1 LFPNFPNIHNHFLIL
16 RRSLPAVSRQ
26 LFASTIRTVNQSAA
40 QLHSPDG
47 THKRCHHP
55 HLNLQATMTTAE
67 TKTPEL
73 ADASTYD
80 LTPLIS
86 PYLDLHMMFPL
97 LEYIDS
103 LIATG
108 AISYSAAD
116 VAQARL
122 ELLRPTHMVDYAMD
136 IYREIHGEEAEIPQ
150 EMEDQK
156 GEVFKQMEVLRE
168 GQMAFDDLSR
178 DEEVRNNLVNNNQWN
193 YKSLTSMATYNITPE
208 ILANYYKFAKFNF
221 DCGDYQ
227 QSRDMLEC
235 YLSLFASPPKQR
247 KEGEGEEEDDELGG
261 NTSTPAEDE
270 KTGNPNM
277 YYLTSIDPTL
287 LQVLWGKLSC
297 EILVE
302 DWEEASVALIAV
314 KTAIESLTSSN
325 KLTALEALHQRTW
338 LLHWS
343 LFVFWNDASGKGL
356 ESMVELFTSEKYLQ
370 AVTTNA
376 PHLLRY
382 LTAAV
387 LLCKRRAAKKAGS
400 NSNAEGRRLLRDLV
414 KVMQQCEYSDPIVE
428 FVEQLSVKFDF
439 EAAQSQLARCET
451 VLSTDFFLCK
461 QTELFME
468 EARVF
473 VFENYCRIHH
483 KIDLATLGE
492 KLAMDRE
499 RAERWIV
506 DLIRNALLDAK
517 IDSEEGCVVMGTG
530 STSVYEQVMEKT
542 RELNARS
549 SGLVSNLRGY
559 MNDVRKEKAKRER
572 KARDA
577 MEE

>member
-1 LFPNFPNIHNHFLIL
+1 MTTP
-16 RRSLPAVSRQ
+16 SDS
-26 LFASTIRTVNQSAA
+26 TVNAA
-40 QLHSPDG
+40 
-47 THKRCHHP
+47 T
-55 HLNLQATMTTAE
+55 
-67 TKTPEL
+67 
-73 ADASTYD
+73 DAATYD
-80 LTPLIS
+80 LTSQIS

-103 LIATG
+103 LISTG
-108 AISYSAAD
+108 SVSYSSVD

-122 ELLRPTHMVDYAMD
+122 ELLKPTHMVDYAMD
-136 IYREIHGEEAEIPQ
+136 IYREVHGEDATIPT

-156 GEVFKQMEVLRE
+156 AGVFKELEELRE
-168 GQMAFDDLSR
+168 GQMKFDDLC
-178 DEEVRNNLVNNNQWN
+178 RNVELRASLVNSNQWN
-193 YKSLTSMATYNITPE
+193 VESLTSMATHEITAE
-208 ILANYYKFAKFNF
+208 TIATYYKFAKFNF

-227 QSRDMLEC
+227 QGRDMLEN
-235 YLSLFASPPKQR
+235 YISLFASPPKQR
-247 KEGEGEEEDDELGG
+247 KDGDGDGGDEYGDRGSSNAATEE
-261 NTSTPAEDE
+261 E

-277 YYLTSIDPTL
+277 YYLTSIDNAL
-287 LQVLWGKLSC
+287 LNVLWGKLSC

-302 DWEEASVALIAV
+302 DWEEASIALTAV
-314 KTAIESLTSSN
+314 KTAIELLATTS
-325 KLTALEALHQRTW
+325 KLTPLEALHQRTW

-370 AVTTNA
+370 AVTTHA

-428 FVEQLSVKFDF
+428 FVDKLTVKFDF

-451 VLSTDFFLCK
+451 VLSSDFFLCK

-483 KIDLATLGE
+483 KIDSMTLGE
-492 KLAMDRE
+492 KFDMG
-499 RAERWIV
+499 
-506 DLIRNALLDAK
+506 RNALLGAK
-517 IDSEEGCVVMGTG
+517 IDSEEGCVAMGTG
-530 STSVYEQVMEKT
+530 STNVHEQVIDKT
-542 RELNARS
+542 KELTARS
-549 SGLVSNLRGY
+549 GGLVVNLRGY
-559 MNDVRKEKAKRER
+559 QNDIRREKIRREK
-572 KARDA
+572 KAN
-577 MEE
+577 EEAEY

>member
-1 LFPNFPNIHNHFLIL
+1 MSSLDAGIGGGRPGGGDGAGCVVGVVVPPALGPIGCTLHNSTPI
-16 RRSLPAVSRQ
+16 SL
-26 LFASTIRTVNQSAA
+26 
-40 QLHSPDG
+40 SP
-47 THKRCHHP
+47 T
-55 HLNLQATMTTAE
+55 L
-67 TKTPEL
+67 
-73 ADASTYD
+73 
-80 LTPLIS
+80 
-86 PYLDLHMMFPL
+86 PL
-97 LEYIDS
+97 LS
-103 LIATG
+103 LTN
-108 AISYSAAD
+108 
-116 VAQARL
+116 QA
-122 ELLRPTHMVDYAMD
+122 
-136 IYREIHGEEAEIPQ
+136 
-150 EMEDQK
+150 
-156 GEVFKQMEVLRE
+156 
-168 GQMAFDDLSR
+168 S
-178 DEEVRNNLVNNNQWN
+178 LVNSNQWN
-193 YKSLTSMATYNITPE
+193 VKSLISMSTHNITPE
-208 ILANYYKFAKFNF
+208 TIATYYKFAKFNF

-227 QSRDMLEC
+227 QGRDMLEN
-235 YLSLFASPPKQR
+235 YISLYSSPPKQR
-247 KEGEGEEEDDELGG
+247 KDGGEGEGGDDDDEFGG
-261 NTSTPAEDE
+261 GGAPSSNAEDE

-277 YYLTSIDPTL
+277 YYLTSIDLTL

-302 DWEEASVALIAV
+302 DWEEASVALLAV
-314 KTAIESLTSSN
+314 KTAIESLASSH
-325 KLTALEALHQRTW
+325 KLPALEALHQRTW

-370 AVTTNA
+370 AVTTHA

-428 FVEQLSVKFDF
+428 FVDKLSVKFDF

-483 KIDLATLGE
+483 KIDLTTLGD
-492 KLAMDRE
+492 KLAMDRD

-517 IDSEEGCVVMGTG
+517 IDSEGGCVVMGTG

-542 RELNARS
+542 RELTARS
-549 SGLVSNLRGY
+549 GGLVVNLRGY
-559 MNDVRKEKAKRER
+559 MNDIWREKSRKKA
-572 KARDA
+572 A
-577 MEE
+577 MEAEYN

>member
-1 LFPNFPNIHNHFLIL
+1 MTAP
-16 RRSLPAVSRQ
+16 Q
-26 LFASTIRTVNQSAA
+26 STEKS
-40 QLHSPDG
+40 
-47 THKRCHHP
+47 
-55 HLNLQATMTTAE
+55 
-67 TKTPEL
+67 
-73 ADASTYD
+73 ADAANYD
-80 LTPLIS
+80 LTSQIS

-103 LIATG
+103 LISTG
-108 AISYSAAD
+108 AISYRALD
-116 VAQARL
+116 VAQTRL
-122 ELLRPTHMVDYAMD
+122 ELLQPTHMVDYAMD
-136 IYREIHGEEAEIPQ
+136 IYREVHGEDAAIPAA
-150 EMEDQK
+150 MEEQK
-156 GEVFKQMEVLRE
+156 AGVFKELEELRE
-168 GQMAFDDLSR
+168 GQMKFDDLC
-178 DEEVRNNLVNNNQWN
+178 RNEGLRANLVNSNQWN
-193 YKSLTSMATYNITPE
+193 VESLTSMTAYGITPDT
-208 ILANYYKFAKFNF
+208 IATYYKFAKFNF

-227 QSRDMLEC
+227 QGRDMLEN
-235 YLSLFASPPKQR
+235 YISLHASPPKQR
-247 KEGEGEEEDDELGG
+247 KDGEGGNNGAGAEED
-261 NTSTPAEDE
+261 
-270 KTGNPNM
+270 KTGNPSM
-277 YYLTSIDPTL
+277 YYLTSIDGTL

-302 DWEEASVALIAV
+302 DWEEASIALNAV
-314 KTAIESLTSSN
+314 KTAIETLSSTH
-325 KLTALEALHQRTW
+325 KLTPLEALHQRTW

-387 LLCKRRAAKKAGS
+387 LLCKRRAAQKAG
-400 NSNAEGRRLLRDLV
+400 NNANAEGRRLLRDLV

-428 FVEQLSVKFDF
+428 FVDQLSVKFDF

-451 VLSTDFFLCK
+451 VLSSDFFLCK

-483 KIDLATLGE
+483 KIDLTTLGE
-492 KLAMDRE
+492 KLAMDRD

-530 STSVYEQVMEKT
+530 STTVYEQVMDKT
-542 RELNARS
+542 KELTARS
-549 SGLVSNLRGY
+549 GGLVANLRGY
-559 MNDVRKEKAKRER
+559 TNDVKREKIR
-572 KARDA
+572 NEREAKESA
-577 MEE
+577 EGY

>member
-1 LFPNFPNIHNHFLIL
+1 MTA
-16 RRSLPAVSRQ
+16 PAADPS
-26 LFASTIRTVNQSAA
+26 
-40 QLHSPDG
+40 
-47 THKRCHHP
+47 
-55 HLNLQATMTTAE
+55 
-67 TKTPEL
+67 
-73 ADASTYD
+73 ADAAATGEAATYD

-103 LIATG
+103 LISAG
-108 AISYSAAD
+108 SISYSSLD

-122 ELLRPTHMVDYAMD
+122 ELLKPTHMVDYAMD
-136 IYREIHGEEAEIPQ
+136 IYREVHGADAAIPQ
-150 EMEDQK
+150 EMLDQK
-156 GEVFKQMEVLRE
+156 AGVFKELEELRE
-168 GQMAFDDLSR
+168 GQMRFDELCRS
-178 DEEVRNNLVNNNQWN
+178 EEIRASLVNNNQWN
-193 YKSLTSMATYNITPE
+193 VKSLTTMTTYGITAETIATYH
-208 ILANYYKFAKFNF
+208 KFAKFNF

-227 QSRDMLEC
+227 QGRDMLEN
-235 YLSLFASPPKQR
+235 YLSLHASPPKQR
-247 KEGEGEEEDDELGG
+247 KDGEGGDNDDEYGG
-261 NTSTPAEDE
+261 GSGVNQEEE
-270 KTGNPNM
+270 KTGNPSM
-277 YYLTSIDPTL
+277 YYLTSVDASL

-302 DWEEASVALIAV
+302 DWEEASVALVAV
-314 KTAIESLTSSN
+314 KTAIESLASSH
-325 KLTALEALHQRTW
+325 KITALEALHQRTW

-400 NSNAEGRRLLRDLV
+400 NSNVEGRRLLRDLV

-428 FVEQLSVKFDF
+428 FVDKLSVKFDF

-451 VLSTDFFLCK
+451 VLSSDFFLCK

-483 KIDLATLGE
+483 KIDLTTLGE
-492 KLAMDRE
+492 KLAMDRG

-530 STSVYEQVMEKT
+530 SANVYEQVMEKT
-542 RELNARS
+542 KELTARS
-549 SGLVSNLRGY
+549 GGLVVNLRGY
-559 MNDVRKEKAKRER
+559 QNDVRREKIRRER
-572 KARDA
+572 KAREA
-577 MEE
+577 MEAEY

>member
-1 LFPNFPNIHNHFLIL
+1 
-16 RRSLPAVSRQ
+16 
-26 LFASTIRTVNQSAA
+26 
-40 QLHSPDG
+40 
-47 THKRCHHP
+47 
-55 HLNLQATMTTAE
+55 
-67 TKTPEL
+67 
-73 ADASTYD
+73 
-80 LTPLIS
+80 
-86 PYLDLHMMFPL
+86 
-97 LEYIDS
+97 
-103 LIATG
+103 
-108 AISYSAAD
+108 
-116 VAQARL
+116 
-122 ELLRPTHMVDYAMD
+122 VDYAMD
-136 IYREIHGEEAEIPQ
+136 IYREVHGENATIPQ

-156 GEVFKQMEVLRE
+156 AGVFTKMEELRE
-168 GQMAFDDLSR
+168 GQMKFDELCR
-178 DEEVRNNLVNNNQWN
+178 NEELRASLVNSNQWN
-193 YKSLTSMATYNITPE
+193 VKFLTSNPDYGITNE
-208 ILANYYKFAKFNF
+208 TILTYYKFSKFMF
-221 DCGDYQ
+221 DVGDYQ
-227 QSRDMLEC
+227 TGRDMIEN
-235 YLSLFASPPKQR
+235 YISLYASPPKQR
-247 KEGEGEEEDDELGG
+247 KDDEGDEDEFGL
-261 NTSTPAEDE
+261 TSSSNAHQAEDE
-270 KTGNPNM
+270 KIGNANM
-277 YYLTSIDPTL
+277 YYLTSIDTSL

-314 KTAIESLTSSN
+314 KTAIESLATSH
-325 KLTALEALHQRTW
+325 KLTPLEALHQRTW

-370 AVTTNA
+370 AVTTHA

-400 NSNAEGRRLLRDLV
+400 NSNAEGRRLLRDLI

-439 EAAQSQLARCET
+439 DAAQSQLARCET

-483 KIDLATLGE
+483 KIDLTTLGE
-492 KLAMDRE
+492 KLAMDRD

-542 RELNARS
+542 KELTARS
-549 SGLVSNLRGY
+549 GGLVVNLRSY
-559 MNDVRKEKAKRER
+559 TNDVRREKIRKEKHATQS
-572 KARDA
+572 A
-577 MEE
+577 EEY

>member
-1 LFPNFPNIHNHFLIL
+1 MTATTD
-16 RRSLPAVSRQ
+16 S
-26 LFASTIRTVNQSAA
+26 STAA
-40 QLHSPDG
+40 LDTG
-47 THKRCHHP
+47 
-55 HLNLQATMTTAE
+55 
-67 TKTPEL
+67 
-73 ADASTYD
+73 DAATYD

-103 LIATG
+103 LISAGT
-108 AISYSAAD
+108 ISYSSLD

-122 ELLRPTHMVDYAMD
+122 ELLKPTHMVDYAMD
-136 IYREIHGEEAEIPQ
+136 IYREVHGVDASIPQ

-156 GEVFKQMEVLRE
+156 AGVFQELEELRE
-168 GQMAFDDLSR
+168 GQMKFDELCRS
-178 DEEVRNNLVNNNQWN
+178 EETRASLVNNNQWN
-193 YKSLTSMATYNITPE
+193 VKSLTSMATYEITPE
-208 ILANYYKFAKFNF
+208 TIAAYYKFAKFNF

-227 QSRDMLEC
+227 QGRDMLEN
-235 YLSLFASPPKQR
+235 YISLHASPPKQR
-247 KEGEGEEEDDELGG
+247 KDGEGDDEDEYGAG
-261 NTSTPAEDE
+261 SKSNVEEE
-270 KTGNPNM
+270 KTGNANM
-277 YYLTSIDPTL
+277 YYLTSIDVPL

-302 DWEEASVALIAV
+302 DWEEASIALNAV
-314 KTAIESLTSSN
+314 KTAIESLATSH
-325 KLTALEALHQRTW
+325 KITALEALHQRTW

-370 AVTTNA
+370 AVTTHA

-428 FVEQLSVKFDF
+428 FVDKLSVKFDF

-451 VLSTDFFLCK
+451 VLSSDFFLCK

-468 EARVF
+468 EARIF

-483 KIDLATLGE
+483 KIDLTTLGE
-492 KLAMDRE
+492 KLAMDRD

-542 RELNARS
+542 KELTARS
-549 SGLVSNLRGY
+549 GGLVVNLRGY
-559 MNDVRKEKAKRER
+559 QNDIRREKVRKERQAKE
-572 KARDA
+572 A
-577 MEE
+577 MEAEY

>member
-1 LFPNFPNIHNHFLIL
+1 MTTP
-16 RRSLPAVSRQ
+16 SDS
-26 LFASTIRTVNQSAA
+26 TVNAA
-40 QLHSPDG
+40 
-47 THKRCHHP
+47 T
-55 HLNLQATMTTAE
+55 
-67 TKTPEL
+67 
-73 ADASTYD
+73 DAATYD
-80 LTPLIS
+80 LTSQIS

-103 LIATG
+103 LISTG
-108 AISYSAAD
+108 SVSYSSVD

-122 ELLRPTHMVDYAMD
+122 ELLKPTHMVDYAMD
-136 IYREIHGEEAEIPQ
+136 IYREVHGEDATIPT

-156 GEVFKQMEVLRE
+156 AGVFKELEELRE
-168 GQMAFDDLSR
+168 GQMKFDDLC
-178 DEEVRNNLVNNNQWN
+178 RNVELRASLVNSNQWN
-193 YKSLTSMATYNITPE
+193 VESLTSMATHEITAE
-208 ILANYYKFAKFNF
+208 TIATYYKFAKFNF

-227 QSRDMLEC
+227 QGRDMLEN
-235 YLSLFASPPKQR
+235 YISLFASPPKQR
-247 KEGEGEEEDDELGG
+247 KDGDGDGGDEYGDRGSSNAATEE
-261 NTSTPAEDE
+261 E

-277 YYLTSIDPTL
+277 YYLTSIDNAL
-287 LQVLWGKLSC
+287 LNVLWGKLSC

-302 DWEEASVALIAV
+302 DWEEASIALTAV
-314 KTAIESLTSSN
+314 KTAIELLATTS
-325 KLTALEALHQRTW
+325 KLTPLEALHQRTW

-370 AVTTNA
+370 AVTTHA

-428 FVEQLSVKFDF
+428 FVDKLTVKFDF

-451 VLSTDFFLCK
+451 VLSSDFFLCK

-483 KIDLATLGE
+483 KIDLTTLGE
-492 KLAMDRE
+492 KLAMDRD

-517 IDSEEGCVVMGTG
+517 IDSEEGCVAMGTG
-530 STSVYEQVMEKT
+530 STNVHEQVIDKT
-542 RELNARS
+542 KELTARS
-549 SGLVSNLRGY
+549 GGLVVNLRGY
-559 MNDVRKEKAKRER
+559 QNDIRREKIRREK
-572 KARDA
+572 KAN
-577 MEE
+577 EEAEY

>member
-1 LFPNFPNIHNHFLIL
+1 MTTP
-16 RRSLPAVSRQ
+16 SDS
-26 LFASTIRTVNQSAA
+26 TVNAA
-40 QLHSPDG
+40 
-47 THKRCHHP
+47 T
-55 HLNLQATMTTAE
+55 
-67 TKTPEL
+67 
-73 ADASTYD
+73 DAATYD
-80 LTPLIS
+80 LTSQIS

-103 LIATG
+103 LISTG
-108 AISYSAAD
+108 SVSYSSVD

-122 ELLRPTHMVDYAMD
+122 ELLKPTHMVDYAMD
-136 IYREIHGEEAEIPQ
+136 IYREVHGEDATIPT

-156 GEVFKQMEVLRE
+156 AGVFKELEELRE
-168 GQMAFDDLSR
+168 GQMKFDDLC
-178 DEEVRNNLVNNNQWN
+178 RNVELRASLVNSNQWN
-193 YKSLTSMATYNITPE
+193 VESLTSMATHEITAE
-208 ILANYYKFAKFNF
+208 TIATYYKFAKFNF

-227 QSRDMLEC
+227 QGRDMLEN
-235 YLSLFASPPKQR
+235 YISLFASPPKQR
-247 KEGEGEEEDDELGG
+247 KDGDGDGGDEYGDRGSSNAATEE
-261 NTSTPAEDE
+261 E

-277 YYLTSIDPTL
+277 YYLTSIDNAL
-287 LQVLWGKLSC
+287 LNVLWGKLSC

-302 DWEEASVALIAV
+302 DWEEASIALTAV
-314 KTAIESLTSSN
+314 KTAIELLATTS
-325 KLTALEALHQRTW
+325 KLTPLEALHQRTW

-370 AVTTNA
+370 AVTTHA

-428 FVEQLSVKFDF
+428 FVDKLTVKFDF

-451 VLSTDFFLCK
+451 VLSSDFFLCK

-483 KIDLATLGE
+483 KIDLTTLGE
-492 KLAMDRE
+492 KLAMDRD

-530 STSVYEQVMEKT
+530 STSVYEQVMDKT
-542 RELNARS
+542 KELTARS
-549 SGLVSNLRGY
+549 GGLVVNLRGY
-559 MNDVRKEKAKRER
+559 QNDIRREKIRREK
-572 KARDA
+572 KAN
-577 MEE
+577 EEAEY

>member
-1 LFPNFPNIHNHFLIL
+1 
-16 RRSLPAVSRQ
+16 
-26 LFASTIRTVNQSAA
+26 
-40 QLHSPDG
+40 
-47 THKRCHHP
+47 
-55 HLNLQATMTTAE
+55 MTTDTSAVE
-67 TKTPEL
+67 AAPP
-73 ADASTYD
+73 ADAATYD
-80 LTPLIS
+80 LTSKIS

-97 LEYIDS
+97 LEYIDA
-103 LIATG
+103 LISSG
-108 AISYSAAD
+108 SISYNSLE

-122 ELLRPTHMVDYAMD
+122 ELLKPTHMVDYAMD
-136 IYREIHGEEAEIPQ
+136 IYREVHGEDAEIPQ

-156 GEVFKQMEVLRE
+156 AEVLKKME
-168 GQMAFDDLSR
+168 ELR
-178 DEEVRNNLVNNNQWN
+178 DAQIKMDELCRNEELRATLVNNNQWN
-193 YKSLTSMATYNITPE
+193 INSLISTTNSYGITQE
-208 ILANYYKFAKFNF
+208 TIAAYYKFAKFNF
-221 DCGDYQ
+221 DCGDYIQ
-227 QSRDMLEC
+227 ARDQIEN
-235 YLSLFASPPKQR
+235 YISLFASPPKQR
-247 KEGEGEEEDDELGG
+247 KDGEGGGPNDDDDEFAAAAAAAA
-261 NTSTPAEDE
+261 SSSPPEDE

-277 YYLTSIDPTL
+277 YYLTSIGTSL
-287 LQVLWGKLSC
+287 LHVLWGKLSC

-302 DWEEASVALIAV
+302 DWEEASVALVAV
-314 KTAIESLTSSN
+314 KTAIESLASSH
-325 KLTALEALHQRTW
+325 KLAPLEALHQRTW

-343 LFVFWNDASGKGL
+343 LFVFWNDSGKGGL

-370 AVTTNA
+370 AVTTHA

-387 LLCKRRAAKKAGS
+387 LLCKRRAAKKAGG

-428 FVEQLSVKFDF
+428 FVDKLSVQFDF

-451 VLSTDFFLCK
+451 VLKSDFFLCK
-461 QTELFME
+461 QTEMFME

-483 KIDLATLGE
+483 KIDLTTLGE

-530 STSVYEQVMEKT
+530 STSVFEQVMDKT
-542 RELNARS
+542 KELTARS
-549 SGLVSNLRGY
+549 GALVVNLRGY
-559 MNDVRKEKAKRER
+559 MNDLRREKNRR
-572 KARDA
+572 MVVA
-577 MEE
+577 MEAEY

>member
-1 LFPNFPNIHNHFLIL
+1 
-16 RRSLPAVSRQ
+16 
-26 LFASTIRTVNQSAA
+26 
-40 QLHSPDG
+40 
-47 THKRCHHP
+47 
-55 HLNLQATMTTAE
+55 
-67 TKTPEL
+67 
-73 ADASTYD
+73 
-80 LTPLIS
+80 
-86 PYLDLHMMFPL
+86 
-97 LEYIDS
+97 
-103 LIATG
+103 
-108 AISYSAAD
+108 
-116 VAQARL
+116 
-122 ELLRPTHMVDYAMD
+122 
-136 IYREIHGEEAEIPQ
+136 
-150 EMEDQK
+150 
-156 GEVFKQMEVLRE
+156 MEVLRE
-168 GQMAFDDLSR
+168 GQTAFDDLSR